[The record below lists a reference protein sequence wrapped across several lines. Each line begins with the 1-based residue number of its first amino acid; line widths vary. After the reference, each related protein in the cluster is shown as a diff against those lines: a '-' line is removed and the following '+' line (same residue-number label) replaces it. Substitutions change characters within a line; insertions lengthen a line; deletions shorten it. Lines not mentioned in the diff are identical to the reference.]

1 MLHVGLDMSR
11 RRLDYL
17 ALTERKPRRSG
28 RGAARCRRP
37 AWPGGPYDRRPRR
50 ARARPLASLPGPPAR
65 AAKAARSLEAAVP
78 GATDHRALMAWGRP
92 CPVSDLFDPPQR

>member
-1 MLHVGLDMSR
+1 MLHVGLDLSR

-37 AWPGGPYDRRPRR
+37 AWPGGPYDQPRR
-50 ARARPLASLPGPPAR
+50 ADPTGSAGD
-65 AAKAARSLEAAVP
+65 AAEGRR
-78 GATDHRALMAWGRP
+78 GRAWGRRRVCLP
-92 CPVSDLFDPPQR
+92 TNRFPRLARDTVVAAC